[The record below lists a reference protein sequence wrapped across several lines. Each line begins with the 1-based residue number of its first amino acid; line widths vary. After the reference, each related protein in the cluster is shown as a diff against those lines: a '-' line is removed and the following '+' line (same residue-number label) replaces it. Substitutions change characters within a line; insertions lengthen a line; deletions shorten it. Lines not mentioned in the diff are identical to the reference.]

1 MKLKRLMF
9 STNQKSIH
17 VSDITANY
25 VLDPVEKTLI
35 LVDNSPIGKVDS
47 VKRKTNRFLRPINQ
61 LKSYLIYRSEKKGAN
76 KKSKKNK

>member
-17 VSDITANY
+17 VSEITANY

-35 LVDNSPIGKVDS
+35 LVDNSPIGQVDS
-47 VKRKTNRFLRPINQ
+47 VKRKTNRFLKPIKQ
-61 LKSYLIYRSEKKGAN
+61 LKSYLIYRSKNKKGN
-76 KKSKKNK
+76 RKN